1 MPSRI
6 TSRLTASIASRER
19 VATADGLAAYTAS
32 VITDPNSFLLKGF
45 RLSQP
50 IPATA
55 ANLPSR
61 ELLLETIRDA
71 LESLKAQDIIELD
84 VRGKTS
90 ITDCMFVASGTSTR
104 HVSAIAEEVL
114 RRARGINN
122 PPIGV
127 EGEREGEWALVDLGD
142 AIVHIMLPRMRDLY
156 MLERLWG
163 DSRAQYGA
171 LALGDAEPVN
181 A

>member
-1 MPSRI
+1 MSHP
-6 TSRLTASIASRER
+6 T
-19 VATADGLAAYTAS
+19 
-32 VITDPNSFLLKGF
+32 
-45 RLSQP
+45 
-50 IPATA
+50 PATTA
-55 ANLPSR
+55 TPRSR

-71 LESLKAQDIIELD
+71 LEHLKAQDIVELD
-84 VRGKTS
+84 VHDKTS
-90 ITDCMFVASGTSTR
+90 VTDWMVVASGTSTR
-104 HVSAIAEEVL
+104 HVSAIAEEVQ
-114 RRARGINN
+114 RRARGIDN

-163 DSRAQYGA
+163 DGRAQSDA
-171 LALGDAEPVN
+171 SSETDAEPAN